1 LQDQIPMKQAGI
13 RCKECGILLLTAEGV
28 VPGAGMSE
36 WKGTEGG
43 LSRMPAHD
51 RSLSPSSNGNGST
64 HSVLIIDD
72 ELTFVAVMGEVL
84 ESFGFQVHQAYS
96 VGQAL
101 TVLESVT
108 PDLILT
114 DLRMPDS
121 DGIKLLEQLRS
132 EPAWGHIPKIVIT
145 AKASTN
151 DLSEARKAGADGFL
165 RKPFSV
171 RELRAA
177 IKPFLP
183 IIAS

>member
-1 LQDQIPMKQAGI
+1 M
-13 RCKECGILLLTAEGV
+13 
-28 VPGAGMSE
+28 PGQQSR
-36 WKGTEGG
+36 TG
-43 LSRMPAHD
+43 LS
-51 RSLSPSSNGNGST
+51 SNSNGSA

-96 VGQAL
+96 VSQAL

-121 DGIKLLEQLRS
+121 DGIELLEQLRTD
-132 EPAWGHIPKIVIT
+132 PAWGHIPKIVVT
-145 AKASTN
+145 AKASSA
-151 DLSEARKAGADGFL
+151 DLTEARKAGADGFL

-177 IKPFLP
+177 ITPF
-183 IIAS
+183 ITIAAS

>member
-1 LQDQIPMKQAGI
+1 
-13 RCKECGILLLTAEGV
+13 
-28 VPGAGMSE
+28 MSDAQ
-36 WKGTEGG
+36 G
-43 LSRMPAHD
+43 RA
-51 RSLSPSSNGNGST
+51 RPSSNGNGT
-64 HSVLIIDD
+64 AHSVLIIDD

-121 DGIKLLEQLRS
+121 DGIKLLERLRTD
-132 EPAWGHIPKIVIT
+132 PAWGRIPKIVIT
-145 AKASTN
+145 AKASST
-151 DLSEARKAGADGFL
+151 DLTEARKAGADGFL

-177 IKPFLP
+177 IMPFLP
-183 IIAS
+183 ITAA

>member
-1 LQDQIPMKQAGI
+1 M
-13 RCKECGILLLTAEGV
+13 LLLTAEGDA
-28 VPGAGMSE
+28 PYAGVHE
-36 WKGTEGG
+36 WKGAKGG
-43 LSRMPAHD
+43 LSLMPAPN
-51 RSLSPSSNGNGST
+51 RSLDPSSNGNGSA

-145 AKASTN
+145 AKASTS

-183 IIAS
+183 IAAS